1 MGVTVANLAPGEY
14 FVLADGLPEE
24 EFAPLPV
31 RERLPFCSFCDA
43 EISPPQCRN
52 GRVSF
57 TLHLSSC
64 KVRLVFEGAEN
75 FVCDADFVRVKRGK
89 TLQFLDCSIQKC
101 GNAYVYSLTAGA
113 GEAKF
118 TFRSAYAQLR
128 GIVSAA
134 EYITGRLSFWRERL
148 RCARAEGGDE
158 ACPDAD
164 FFFFPFFD
172 EKQAL
177 GSFRKEDMPFYAMW
191 RLHAALSEG
200 EIGGEGEEKG
210 NRRLETGGYL
220 RYFRE
225 CGYDLLPL
233 LQKYAPHWAENY
245 AAAGAAYAAGDLA
258 ELARRTAEHLTG
270 RWYARGGAAA
280 LAYSDL
286 LSLSEYCNTPQGR
299 REKSRERS
307 YGREFVRALYRA
319 AQEM

>member
-1 MGVTVANLAPGEY
+1 MGVTVANLAPGED

-75 FVCDADFVRVKRGK
+75 FVRDADFVRVKRGK

-101 GNAYVYSLTAGA
+101 GNAYVYSLTA
-113 GEAKF
+113 
-118 TFRSAYAQLR
+118 
-128 GIVSAA
+128 
-134 EYITGRLSFWRERL
+134 
-148 RCARAEGGDE
+148 
-158 ACPDAD
+158 
-164 FFFFPFFD
+164 
-172 EKQAL
+172 
-177 GSFRKEDMPFYAMW
+177 
-191 RLHAALSEG
+191 
-200 EIGGEGEEKG
+200 
-210 NRRLETGGYL
+210 
-220 RYFRE
+220 
-225 CGYDLLPL
+225 
-233 LQKYAPHWAENY
+233 
-245 AAAGAAYAAGDLA
+245 AGDLA

-270 RWYARGGAAA
+270 RWYACGGAAA
-280 LAYSDL
+280 LTYSDL
-286 LSLSEYCNTPQGR
+286 LSLSEYCKTPQGR

-307 YGREFVRALYRA
+307 YGREFVRALCRA